1 MEIRDGTAYLGRLD
15 DASPDALRDL
25 ARTLR
30 DQGVTNLAVE
40 VDEGDEQTL
49 ERLGFVPVAHILSVD
64 LDVLERDLERK
75 PRGESFGS
83 VHAQTDDLP
92 TADRIVRRFVPT
104 LPGKSRGTV
113 IVPPR
118 NGWIAVYDELCD
130 RDPSMLPRLARELSD
145 AVGVVAISFAAEE
158 GAVARYRIYDRGHML
173 DEYLS
178 VREYYGPLPPG
189 EVVSLAANATLVER
203 LTGADRREVRAAAV
217 HGSSPDELPPPGET
231 IANLAAA
238 MKIDGAEH
246 GYASARELAGAI
258 VIDR

>member
-15 DASPDALRDL
+15 DASPEALRDV

-30 DQGVTNLAVE
+30 EQGVTKLAVE

-49 ERLGFVPVAHILSVD
+49 ERLGFVPVAHILSVS

-92 TADRIVRRFVPT
+92 TVERIVRRFVPT
-104 LPGKSRGTV
+104 LPGKSKGTV
-113 IVPPR
+113 IVPPQ

-130 RDPSMLPRLARELSD
+130 RDPSMLPRLAREVSD
-145 AVGVVAISFAAEE
+145 AVGVVAISLAAEE
-158 GAVARYRIYDRGHML
+158 GAVARYRIYDRGRML

-189 EVVSLAANATLVER
+189 EVVSLAANPTLVER
-203 LTGADRREVRAAAV
+203 LTGADRRAVREAAV
-217 HGSSPDELPPPGET
+217 HAASPDELEPPAET
-231 IANLAAA
+231 VANLAAA
-238 MKIDGAEH
+238 MTIEGAEH
-246 GYASARELAGAI
+246 GYARARELADAI

>member
-1 MEIRDGTAYLGRLD
+1 MEIRDGTAYLGRLH

-30 DQGVTNLAVE
+30 EEGVMNLAVE

-145 AVGVVAISFAAEE
+145 AVGVVSISFAAEE
-158 GAVARYRIYDRGHML
+158 GAVARYRIYDRGRML

-189 EVVSLAANATLVER
+189 EVVSLGANPTLVER

-217 HGSSPDELPPPGET
+217 HGTSPDELPPPGET

-238 MKIDGAEH
+238 MKIEGAGH
-246 GYASARELAGAI
+246 GYAGARELAGAI

>member
-1 MEIRDGTAYLGRLD
+1 MEIRDGTAYVGALD
-15 DASPDALRDL
+15 DASPDALRNL

-30 DQGVTNLAVE
+30 EQGVTRLAVE

-49 ERLGFVPVAHILSVD
+49 ERLGFVPVAHILSVA

-92 TADRIVRRFVPT
+92 AVERIVRRFVPT
-104 LPGKSRGTV
+104 LPGKSTGTV

-118 NGWIAVYDELCD
+118 TGWIAVYDELCD

-158 GAVARYRIYDRGHML
+158 GAVARYRIYDRGRML

-189 EVVSLAANATLVER
+189 EVVSLAANPTLVER
-203 LTGADRREVRAAAV
+203 LTGADRRAVREAAV
-217 HGSSPDELPPPGET
+217 HASSPDDLPPPGET
-231 IANLAAA
+231 VANLAAS
-238 MKIDGAEH
+238 MGIEGAEH
-246 GYASARELAGAI
+246 GYVAARELDGAI

>member
-1 MEIRDGTAYLGRLD
+1 VEIRDGTAYVGRLD

-30 DQGVTNLAVE
+30 EQGVTSLAVA

-92 TADRIVRRFVPT
+92 TVERIVTRFVPT
-104 LPGKSRGTV
+104 LPGKSKGTV

-158 GAVARYRIYDRGHML
+158 GAVARYRIYDRGRML

-189 EVVSLAANATLVER
+189 EVVSLAANPTLVER
-203 LTGADRREVRAAAV
+203 LTGADRRRVRAAAV
-217 HGSSPDELPPPGET
+217 HGVSPDELPPPGET
-231 IANLAAA
+231 IADLAGA
-238 MKIDGAEH
+238 MGIEGAEH
-246 GYASARELAGAI
+246 GYARSRELADAI

>member
-1 MEIRDGTAYLGRLD
+1 MEIRDGTAYLGRLE
-15 DASPDALRDL
+15 DASPEALREL
-25 ARTLR
+25 ALQLR
-30 DQGVTNLAVE
+30 EQGVTSLAVE

-49 ERLGFVPVAHILSVD
+49 ERLGFVPVAHILSVA

-83 VHAQTDDLP
+83 VHVQTDDLP
-92 TADRIVRRFVPT
+92 TVERIVRRFVPT
-104 LPGKSRGTV
+104 LPGKSQGTV

-118 NGWIAVYDELCD
+118 NGWTSVYDELCD
-130 RDPSMLPRLARELSD
+130 RDPSMLPRFARELSD
-145 AVGVVAISFAAEE
+145 AVGVVAISLAAEE
-158 GAVARYRIYDRGHML
+158 GAVARYRIYDRGRML

-189 EVVSLAANATLVER
+189 EVVSLAANPTLVER
-203 LTGADRREVRAAAV
+203 LTGAERRAVREAAV
-217 HGSSPDELPPPGET
+217 HADSPDELEPPGET

-238 MKIDGAEH
+238 MGIEGGEH
-246 GYASARELAGAI
+246 GYAGSRELADAI

>member
-1 MEIRDGTAYLGRLD
+1 MEIRDGFAYLGRLD
-15 DASPDALRDL
+15 DASPEALREV
-25 ARTLR
+25 ATQLR
-30 DQGVTNLAVE
+30 EQGVKRLAVE

-49 ERLGFVPVAHILSVD
+49 ERLGFVPVAHILAVD

-75 PRGESFGS
+75 PRGASFGS
-83 VHAQTDDLP
+83 VHGQTDDLP
-92 TADRIVRRFVPT
+92 TVERVVRRFVPT
-104 LPGKSRGTV
+104 LPGKSKGTV

-118 NGWIAVYDELCD
+118 NGWISVYDELCD

-145 AVGVVAISFAAEE
+145 AVGVVAISLAAEE
-158 GAVARYRIYDRGHML
+158 GAVARYRIYDRGRML

-189 EVVSLAANATLVER
+189 EVVSLAANPTLVER
-203 LTGADRREVRAAAV
+203 LTGADRRAVREAAV
-217 HGSSPDELPPPGET
+217 HADSPDELPPPGET

-238 MKIDGAEH
+238 MGIEGGEH
-246 GYASARELAGAI
+246 GYARARELDGAI